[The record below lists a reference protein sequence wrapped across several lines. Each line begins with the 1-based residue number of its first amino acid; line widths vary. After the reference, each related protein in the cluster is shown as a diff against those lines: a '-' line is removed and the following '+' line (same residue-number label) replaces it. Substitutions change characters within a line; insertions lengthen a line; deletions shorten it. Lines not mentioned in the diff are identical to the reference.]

1 MMNFAIN
8 RFRFGRVL
16 SLVLLSGIAGGC
28 ETSNKTPIGLGG
40 IFNQPTTYAAAL
52 PNDPTPN
59 PEAGRPI
66 GGAVDKAVLLP
77 GGDYTLTTLRERPV
91 DGNVPR
97 VLCQAPSPD
106 WATALAMQQQLS
118 ASGNFFQ
125 GSSGQFSGSNSY
137 TETIA
142 ALAGRTAGVV
152 ALRDGLYSACQAYAN
167 GVIGKDAY
175 ALILSQYGY
184 LLVALA
190 GNNNSSSTSNPA
202 GNSQK
207 TSSSTTSSTQPGVAV
222 AVNTAAAA
230 PAPQQQQG
238 KGSDTPSA
246 PNTSQLAQMQIQIMH
261 ALMVACISA
270 QDPTARAPNRIRDDP
285 NELLSSKNCKGLMEW
300 MKDSSQS
307 LLASLGGSPKGGSG
321 SRSGGTNTAKA
332 ELPDVRVLQV
342 QNALRKQSCTG
353 CQALAPDGLE
363 GTETSI
369 AVRAYQ
375 QEHNLTPNGDVRDPA
390 TLALLGLKEKS

>member
-1 MMNFAIN
+1 MMDLAIN
-8 RFRFGRVL
+8 RLRFGRLL
-16 SLVLLSGIAGGC
+16 SLVLLSGIASAC
-28 ETSNKTPIGLGG
+28 ESSNKTPIGLGG

-59 PEAGRPI
+59 PDAGRPI

-106 WATALAMQQQLS
+106 WATAIAMQQQLS

-190 GNNNSSSTSNPA
+190 GNNSSSSNTGNLA

-230 PAPQQQQG
+230 PAPQQQQQG
-238 KGSDTPSA
+238 KGSDTSSA
-246 PNTSQLAQMQIQIMH
+246 PNTAQLAQMQIQIMH

-285 NELLSSKNCKGLMEW
+285 NELLSSKNCRGLMEW

-307 LLASLGGSPKGGSG
+307 LLVSLGGSSKGGSG
-321 SRSGGTNTAKA
+321 SGRTYTAKA

-353 CQALAPDGLE
+353 CQVLPPDGVE
-363 GTETSI
+363 GTETSN

-375 QEHNLTPNGDVRDPA
+375 KEHNLAPNGNVRDPA
-390 TLALLGLKEKS
+390 TLAMLGLKEKS

>member
-1 MMNFAIN
+1 MTLAIN
-8 RFRFGRVL
+8 RLGFGRVL
-16 SLVLLSGIAGGC
+16 SLVLLGGMASAC

-40 IFNQPTTYAAAL
+40 IFNQPTTYGAAL
-52 PNDPTPN
+52 PSDPSN
-59 PEAGRPI
+59 PDAYRPI

-77 GGDYTLTTLRERPV
+77 GGDYSLTTLRERPV
-91 DGNVPR
+91 EGVVPR

-118 ASGNFFQ
+118 ASGNFFH
-125 GSSGQFSGSNSY
+125 GSTGQFAASNSS

-142 ALAGRTAGVV
+142 AMAGRTSGVV

-190 GNNNSSSTSNPA
+190 GNNSSGSGSSAGGSSEKTASTSTGTPA
-202 GNSQK
+202 
-207 TSSSTTSSTQPGVAV
+207 GVAV

-230 PAPQQQQG
+230 PAPQPPQG
-238 KGSDTPSA
+238 KGADTPTP
-246 PNTSQLAQMQIQIMH
+246 PNITALAQAQMQIMH
-261 ALMVACISA
+261 ALMVTCISA
-270 QDPTARAPNRIRDDP
+270 YDRTVRTEQNRND
-285 NELLSSKNCKGLMEW
+285 LLSRENCNGLMDW
-300 MKDSSQS
+300 MKGSSQT
-307 LLASLGGSPKGGSG
+307 LLASLGGS
-321 SRSGGTNTAKA
+321 AKPA
-332 ELPDVRVLQV
+332 NGRLAVAKVELPDVRVLQV
-342 QNALRKQSCTG
+342 QTALRKQGCTG

-363 GTETSI
+363 GAETSN

-375 QEHNLTPNGDVRDPA
+375 QEHNLPLNGNVADPA
-390 TLALLGLKEKS
+390 TLAMLGLKEKS

>member
-1 MMNFAIN
+1 MINLAIN

-16 SLVLLSGIAGGC
+16 SLVLLGGIASGC

-52 PNDPTPN
+52 PNDPKPN
-59 PEAGRPI
+59 SEAGQPI

-190 GNNNSSSTSNPA
+190 GNNNSSNTGNPA

-230 PAPQQQQG
+230 PAPQQPQPG
-238 KGSDTPSA
+238 KGSDTSSA
-246 PNTSQLAQMQIQIMH
+246 PNTAQLAQMQIQIMH

-270 QDPTARAPNRIRDDP
+270 QDPTARAPNRSRDDP

-321 SRSGGTNTAKA
+321 SGRTNSARA

-353 CQALAPDGLE
+353 CQALPPDGLD
-363 GTETSI
+363 GTETSN

-375 QEHNLTPNGDVRDPA
+375 KEHNLTPNGNVGDPA
-390 TLALLGLKEKS
+390 TLAMLGLKEKS

>member
-1 MMNFAIN
+1 MNPAIN
-8 RFRFGRVL
+8 RLRFGRVL
-16 SLVLLSGIAGGC
+16 SLVLLSGIASGC
-28 ETSNKTPIGLGG
+28 ESSNKTPIGLGG
-40 IFNQPTTYAAAL
+40 IFNQPTTYAGAL
-52 PNDPTPN
+52 PN
-59 PEAGRPI
+59 EVGQPI

-77 GGDYTLTTLRERPV
+77 GGDYALTTLRERPTE
-91 DGNVPR
+91 GNIPR

-106 WATALAMQQQLS
+106 WATAIAMQQQLS
-118 ASGNFFQ
+118 ASGNFFH

-142 ALAGRTAGVV
+142 SLAGRTAGVV

-190 GNNNSSSTSNPA
+190 GNNSSSTSNSA
-202 GNSQK
+202 GGSEK
-207 TSSSTTSSTQPGVAV
+207 TSSSPTSSMTPGVAV

-230 PAPQQQQG
+230 PAPQQQPG
-238 KGSDTPSA
+238 KASDTSST
-246 PNTSQLAQMQIQIMH
+246 PNVTQLAQTQMQIMH
-261 ALMVACISA
+261 ALMVTCISA
-270 QDPTARAPNRIRDDP
+270 HDRSVRRPDGNDLLTTANCQ
-285 NELLSSKNCKGLMEW
+285 ELMNW
-300 MKDSSQS
+300 MKASSQS
-307 LLASLGGSPKGGSG
+307 LLASLGGSAKGGSG
-321 SRSGGTNTAKA
+321 SGRTYTAKA

-353 CQALAPDGLE
+353 CQALPPDGLE
-363 GTETSI
+363 GTETSN

-375 QEHNLTPNGDVRDPA
+375 KEHNLAPNGNVMDPP
-390 TLALLGLKEKS
+390 TLAMLDLKEKS